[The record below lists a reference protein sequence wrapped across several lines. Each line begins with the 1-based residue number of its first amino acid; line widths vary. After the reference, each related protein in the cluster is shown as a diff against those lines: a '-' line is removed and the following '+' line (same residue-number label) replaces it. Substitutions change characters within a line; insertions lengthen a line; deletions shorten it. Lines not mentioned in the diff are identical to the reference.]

1 MINLLSKSKKS
12 IKVNVRKE
20 GDFEVLRESIH
31 GNYFNIY
38 SRVEMWELLDI
49 NFFDLD
55 FQEAIYLLNYLVYNQ
70 RKWIID
76 SKTFKIIEADVIEEI
91 PPRP

>member
-91 PPRP
+91 PPRA